1 MKKQKSG
8 GSFRTKGETIVA
20 KAIRTVPGFGDTY
33 RKFEQQTTL
42 EQGSK
47 SALQNYG
54 RSIAKIANHFG
65 VDPLHLGLD
74 QINDYLYTLLKNSS
88 PSKSYFR
95 HRVYDRNSL

>member
-65 VDPLHLGLD
+65 VDPRPPPD
-74 QINDYLYTLLKNSS
+74 QLLLAWNQRSETR
-88 PSKSYFR
+88 F
-95 HRVYDRNSL
+95 

>member
-1 MKKQKSG
+1 M
-8 GSFRTKGETIVA
+8 
-20 KAIRTVPGFGDTY
+20 
-33 RKFEQQTTL
+33 FEQQTTL

-65 VDPLHLGLD
+65 ADPLHLGIE
-74 QINDYLYTLLKNSS
+74 QINDYLYALLKNSS

-95 HRVYDRNSL
+95 HTVYGIKTF

>member
-1 MKKQKSG
+1 MKKQPKS

-20 KAIRTVPGFGDTY
+20 KAICTVHGFGDTY

-54 RSIAKIANHFG
+54 RSITKIANHFG
-65 VDPLHLGLD
+65 TNPLYLGIE

-88 PSKSYFR
+88 PSMSYFR
-95 HRVYDRNSL
+95 HTVGHQRSH